1 MIMIWLFILIP
12 IIVVSAIA
20 IYFDKKSG
28 MKMPDS
34 SENAMK
40 VDQAEKQ
47 NRLNT
52 YGND

>member
-1 MIMIWLFILIP
+1 MIWLFILIP

-20 IYFDKKSG
+20 IYFAKKSG

-34 SENAMK
+34 SENAKK